1 MSPTNQKVERILAL
15 SDPGKEPT
23 ILSSPPHGGSAR
35 EFFKRANWIF
45 MEKTMLSNFRIRT
58 KLTFLLVWISGVTIL
73 ISYVGID
80 AARQLSDATREI
92 TQSGNGAL
100 LAARMNQDI
109 LALSRAE
116 FRVTADPSPETAKEV
131 RQIIGERRAEYETR
145 VTQIAKTADARQSQ
159 LLAAISS
166 DYQVFLKSVDD
177 VLHAVDIHGKDVA
190 RGDAAKAIF
199 TETITSRADAEK
211 LIASVKSLADA
222 ASADNEQT
230 VQASQHLYENIRW
243 WLIVLS
249 MIGITLGTGFG
260 FALAQFGISA
270 PIAMIVTVLRRLAEE
285 DFSVAVVGTERGDE
299 IGDIAK
305 TAQVFKENI
314 IRTRSLEAEQID
326 AKRKAEAEQKAAMNR
341 MADTFE
347 ASVKGVV
354 DAVAAS
360 ATELQASAQSMSN
373 TAEQTSRQSGTVAAA
388 VEQTSA
394 NVQTVASASEELTA
408 SFGEIGRQVVNSARV
423 AGQAVTQ
430 ATQTGQTVQA
440 LATAAQKIGEVVHL
454 IQGIASQTNLL
465 ALNATIEAARAG
477 DAGKGFA
484 VVASEVKILA
494 NQTAQATQ
502 DIQDQINQIQ
512 TATTETVAEI
522 DIIGKTIG
530 GINEATTVIA
540 AAIEEQGAA
549 TAEITRNVQ
558 QAAAGTQEVAQT
570 IGSVSAAAG
579 ETGAAA
585 SQVLSAASDL
595 SAQGELLRREVA
607 HFIAV
612 IRAA

>member
-1 MSPTNQKVERILAL
+1 
-15 SDPGKEPT
+15 
-23 ILSSPPHGGSAR
+23 
-35 EFFKRANWIF
+35 

-58 KLTFLLVWISGVTIL
+58 KLIFLLSWIGGVTIL

-80 AARQLSDATREI
+80 AAQQLSGSTREI
-92 TQSGNGAL
+92 TQSGNDAL

-109 LALSRAE
+109 LEINRAE
-116 FRVTADPSPETAKEV
+116 FRVTADPSPETAREV
-131 RQIIGERRAEYETR
+131 KRIISERRAAYDAR
-145 VTQIAKTADARQSQ
+145 VTQIAKTADASQ
-159 LLAAISS
+159 TQRLAAISG
-166 DYQVFLKSVDD
+166 DYQVFLKSLDD
-177 VLHAVDIHGKDVA
+177 VLHAVDAHAKDVVL
-190 RGDAAKAIF
+190 GDAEKAIF
-199 TETITSRADAEK
+199 AETVSSRVDAEK

-222 ASADNEQT
+222 ASASNEQT
-230 VQASQHLYENIRW
+230 VQASQRLYESIRW

-249 MIGITLGTGFG
+249 VVGIALGAGFG
-260 FALAQFGISA
+260 FFLAQFGISA
-270 PIAMIVTVLRRLAEE
+270 PIAMIVTVLRRLAEG
-285 DFSVAVVGTERGDE
+285 DFSVAIAGTDRGDE

-314 IRTRSLEAEQID
+314 VRTRSLEAEQIE
-326 AKRKAEAEQKAAMNR
+326 AKRKAEVEQKAAMNR

-347 ASVKGVV
+347 VSVKGVV
-354 DAVAAS
+354 DAVASS
-360 ATELQASAQSMSN
+360 ATELQAAAQSLSS
-373 TAEQTSRQSGTVAAA
+373 TAEETSRQSASVAAA

-394 NVQTVASASEELTA
+394 NVQTVASASEELSA

-423 AGQAVTQ
+423 AGQAVAQ

-494 NQTAQATQ
+494 NQTAQATH
-502 DIQDQINQIQ
+502 DIQAQINQIQ

-522 DIIGKTIG
+522 DTIGKTIG
-530 GINEATTVIA
+530 GINESTTAIA

-549 TAEITRNVQ
+549 TGEITRNVQ

-570 IGSVSAAAG
+570 IAGVSAAAG

-585 SQVLSAASDL
+585 SQVLSAASEL
-595 SAQGELLRREVA
+595 STQGEMLRREVA
-607 HFIAV
+607 NFIAV
-612 IRAA
+612 VRAA